1 MPTGTRSLTNHVTED
16 MTSTTAIPNSSMPS
30 SRSRRAGAGG
40 VTLSRLGR
48 ALVVAVLACLA
59 SVWGPAGPAAACTC
73 KVATTADH
81 VRLADVVFVG
91 RLVERTVTEDVTWN
105 AFTVDR
111 PVKGPA
117 TERVVVLGP
126 ETDMCGLDLR
136 GSGPFVVFA
145 SEREGH
151 LRTYGCSGTGPLRPE
166 VAADLDELVAPA
178 PVTSQAAAG
187 PVPARDGGTPIP
199 VLALVGGGAVLVTA
213 AGALAVVRRRR

>member
-16 MTSTTAIPNSSMPS
+16 MTSTTAMPNSSMPT

-40 VTLSRLGR
+40 VTLPRLGR

-59 SVWGPAGPAAACTC
+59 SVWGPAGPAQACSC
-73 KVATTADH
+73 KIATTADH
-81 VRLADVVFVG
+81 VQHADVVFVG
-91 RLVERTVTEDVTWN
+91 TLAERTVTADVTWN

-117 TERVVVLGP
+117 AERVVVLGP

-166 VAADLDELVAPA
+166 VAADLDELAAPA
-178 PVTSQAAAG
+178 PATSEAAG

-199 VLALVGGGAVLVTA
+199 VLVLVGGGVVLVTA
-213 AGALAVVRRRR
+213 AGALAVARRRR